1 MGHIDG
7 GYTDADA
14 EMIVPGITGIPR
26 LEGLIERG
34 RFEMDEAV
42 EERVAR
48 MEGILDQM
56 DKRLGRVEAELKELR
71 EETRVEIRGMREE
84 MRNEINGL
92 REEVREGFRRIDDR
106 FQRMDD
112 RFQRMDDRFYSF
124 MKWIIAALIGS
135 WATLMAAIIASTLK

>member
-1 MGHIDG
+1 
-7 GYTDADA
+7 
-14 EMIVPGITGIPR
+14 
-26 LEGLIERG
+26 
-34 RFEMDEAV
+34 MDEAL

-71 EETRVEIRGMREE
+71 EETRVEIRGLREE

-92 REEVREGFRRIDDR
+92 REEMREGFR
-106 FQRMDD
+106 
-112 RFQRMDDRFYSF
+112 RMDDRFYSF

-135 WATLMAAIIASTLK
+135 WATLMAAIITSTLK

>member
-1 MGHIDG
+1 
-7 GYTDADA
+7 
-14 EMIVPGITGIPR
+14 
-26 LEGLIERG
+26 
-34 RFEMDEAV
+34 MDEAL

-71 EETRVEIRGMREE
+71 EETRVEIRGLREE

-92 REEVREGFRRIDDR
+92 REEMREGFRRIDDK
-106 FQRMDD
+106 
-112 RFQRMDDRFYSF
+112 FQRMDDRFYSF

-135 WATLMAAIIASTLK
+135 WATLMAAILTLMLK